1 MVCTK
6 AAGSSLCNHALLAGC
21 EHAVECVKDIGSE
34 PLDVQCRCGSAFCFT
49 CHEEAHRPVR
59 VVPAKDPAKH
69 PAVKTGAVQPAVCP
83 VALRRPACRAH
94 SFTVHAPPLALPQY
108 TCCQA
113 SPACAVRRLALAV
126 CRTCSTSTAT
136 LFRPQVDCETVTR
149 WIQKNSAESENANWI
164 LANTKP
170 CPKCK
175 RPIEKNQGC
184 MHMVCTQ
191 CRSEFCWLCLG
202 NWAEHGERTGGYYS
216 CNRWGGL
223 DQWWPALLLS
233 TWVTFSDCHV
243 WAAWALMLAGCLQ
256 LLQ

>member
-1 MVCTK
+1 MTK
-6 AAGSSLCNHALLAGC
+6 
-21 EHAVECVKDIGSE
+21 
-34 PLDVQCRCGSAFCFT
+34 
-49 CHEEAHRPVR
+49 
-59 VVPAKDPAKH
+59 
-69 PAVKTGAVQPAVCP
+69 
-83 VALRRPACRAH
+83 
-94 SFTVHAPPLALPQY
+94 
-108 TCCQA
+108 
-113 SPACAVRRLALAV
+113 
-126 CRTCSTSTAT
+126 
-136 LFRPQVDCETVTR
+136 

-223 DQWWPALLLS
+223 DQGRHPQAAGH
-233 TWVTFSDCHV
+233 VPPCHI
-243 WAAWALMLAGCLQ
+243 WTAWALVLAGWLQ
-256 LLQ
+256 SLQCCSAAPGSVVPRALAALSVLCAQQAAHSHADTA

>member
-1 MVCTK
+1 M
-6 AAGSSLCNHALLAGC
+6 SSLVLSGQRLSYSPASACLQRAQFHSACPTTGPFFNTCAVKPAL
-21 EHAVECVKDIGSE
+21 HGSLQACASGAPH
-34 PLDVQCRCGSAFCFT
+34 PLDVHCY
-49 CHEEAHRPVR
+49 PV
-59 VVPAKDPAKH
+59 
-69 PAVKTGAVQPAVCP
+69 C
-83 VALRRPACRAH
+83 L
-94 SFTVHAPPLALPQY
+94 
-108 TCCQA
+108 
-113 SPACAVRRLALAV
+113 
-126 CRTCSTSTAT
+126 
-136 LFRPQVDCETVTR
+136 QVDCETVTK

-223 DQWWPALLLS
+223 DQ
-233 TWVTFSDCHV
+233 
-243 WAAWALMLAGCLQ
+243 
-256 LLQ
+256 